1 MIWELITKR
10 DNAYSVPRLAIKGM
24 RKLLEKY
31 YNINYYCTYKLL
43 FFIFWRMLNPLYWL
57 SLLKWDNRYIKW
69 LVSTGKK
76 IEEGGMDK
84 GIYLPYSTMAL
95 STPCFISLWICCL
108 VCLAYIKI
116 FRISLLSIL
125 GNGVFILLLI
135 LIGICGY
142 YVNEIF
148 LLKGDKYKKYFAEF
162 DKKKKYLL
170 YYSIYVVSL
179 IIQFA
184 TFYLLFSSV
193 WGYSNWKVK
202 IIMSYIEAERLGRV
216 LIWAWNK
223 YVKKTAIPYKEID
236 FHYSDWVFLL
246 TGLVFFGIALG
257 IILLYFAFIR

>member
-1 MIWELITKR
+1 
-10 DNAYSVPRLAIKGM
+10 M

-57 SLLKWDNRYIKW
+57 
-69 LVSTGKK
+69 
-76 IEEGGMDK
+76 
-84 GIYLPYSTMAL
+84 
-95 STPCFISLWICCL
+95 CCL
-108 VCLAYIKI
+108 LGLSYIKI
-116 FRISLLSIL
+116 FRISLLCIL
-125 GNGVFILLLI
+125 GYGVFILLLI

-193 WGYSNWKVK
+193 
-202 IIMSYIEAERLGRV
+202 
-216 LIWAWNK
+216 
-223 YVKKTAIPYKEID
+223 
-236 FHYSDWVFLL
+236 
-246 TGLVFFGIALG
+246 
-257 IILLYFAFIR
+257 